1 MVSRRAQQ
9 AGDRP
14 SPRHKRSPALRVCL
28 IVPGISRGFFVGAG
42 MRCWPATHACPGP
55 LCLPLP
61 GRRDIVRCQ
70 ADWSGRLL
78 VVFQGERYAAKR
90 QADAG
95 RFEAGENLGENVA
108 GRETFLE
115 KGSPSPCPT
124 LPKTFA
130 GGPAAAEPA
139 QRWESP
145 RKEGV
150 MSWHGKKLNLWLS
163 GVETCGRE
171 SRGRTGRSHRGMPPC
186 RASPSYLCGGTSQVP
201 REGTASR
208 GQMELHQKAWRCEGQ
223 GA

>member
-1 MVSRRAQQ
+1 MSPVSASCALAGPGPGVAFWFWPASPCACCRMSVVSRRAQQ

-42 MRCWPATHACPGP
+42 MRCWSATHACPSP

-108 GRETFLE
+108 GRETFWE

-163 GVETCGRE
+163 GVET
-171 SRGRTGRSHRGMPPC
+171 
-186 RASPSYLCGGTSQVP
+186 
-201 REGTASR
+201 
-208 GQMELHQKAWRCEGQ
+208 
-223 GA
+223 

>member
-1 MVSRRAQQ
+1 
-9 AGDRP
+9 
-14 SPRHKRSPALRVCL
+14 
-28 IVPGISRGFFVGAG
+28 

-61 GRRDIVRCQ
+61 GRRTVFG
-70 ADWSGRLL
+70 GRLTG
-78 VVFQGERYAAKR
+78 VVVSWSFSKGNVTRQGR

-95 RFEAGENLGENVA
+95 RSEERENVA

-115 KGSPSPCPT
+115 KGPPSPCPT

-145 RKEGV
+145 RKEGQRPSRKV
-150 MSWHGKKLNLWLS
+150 MSRHGKNLNVRLS
-163 GVETCGRE
+163 RAETYGRE
-171 SRGRTGRSHRGMPPC
+171 SRGCGRQSHRGMPPC

-201 REGTASR
+201 QEGTASR